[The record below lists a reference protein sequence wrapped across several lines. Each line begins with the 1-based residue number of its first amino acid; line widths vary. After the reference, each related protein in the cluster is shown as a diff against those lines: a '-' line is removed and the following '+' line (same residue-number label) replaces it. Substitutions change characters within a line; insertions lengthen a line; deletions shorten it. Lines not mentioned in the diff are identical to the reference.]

1 MKILL
6 EKLFK
11 WVEHFANTKYKLH
24 ALFWVAFTE
33 SSFFIVPPDVLIAP
47 IALYKKYSARFLAVF
62 TGVASTLGGIFGYG
76 IGYFFFHTIGVSI
89 INFYD
94 AWDVFEKVKHLYESS
109 TFLTVLVAAF
119 TPIPYKVFTL
129 AGGMFGV
136 DLLTFVV
143 ASFLG
148 RGTRFYIV
156 GLLSEK
162 YGEKALQVILKKY
175 DKVLLVLGITVLVA
189 IYFLLSK

>member
-1 MKILL
+1 VKILL

-109 TFLTVLVAAF
+109 TFLTVLVAASRKD
-119 TPIPYKVFTL
+119 T
-129 AGGMFGV
+129 GV
-136 DLLTFVV
+136 
-143 ASFLG
+143 
-148 RGTRFYIV
+148 
-156 GLLSEK
+156 
-162 YGEKALQVILKKY
+162 KALTDDMTLLPK
-175 DKVLLVLGITVLVA
+175 KVLSNVNT
-189 IYFLLSK
+189 LLKGLE